1 MQNPLARL
9 DLSRF
14 RIDSESFVGQAIE
27 LGVRFEKLPPNV
39 GDALLGF
46 LRAKGLHFGKRNR
59 SGIAIGREDLEH
71 GVRQALIALDLG
83 LEERAE
89 GDINQAVEI
98 IAQGDFE
105 ACRKRG
111 YEIAFYRLEEMSQK
125 SLGLLLR
132 PEVSFLQPEHHD
144 VSHWAKVAPE
154 TWVRPPDGD
163 EEESQLVDPKRDYI
177 AFLNTLPR
185 LEFLRSVP
193 GAALAELQDLVNEG
207 RTFDGLLRNLI
218 LALSLDL
225 ESLLPSDAQIEAFRQ
240 TCFQDGRMKEGV
252 RNKVFELMDH
262 QLQGSVEKETDREG
276 VRQDFEAEVEFL
288 EEASIGHLD
297 GLFLL
302 PDESDPADDLLAA
315 ANFQV

>member
-14 RIDSESFVGQAIE
+14 RIDSESFVGQVIE

-46 LRAKGLHFGKRNR
+46 LRAKGLYFGKRNR

-83 LEERAE
+83 LEEQSE
-89 GDINQAVEI
+89 GNLNQAVEI

-111 YEIAFYRLEEMSQK
+111 YEIAFFRLEEMSQK
-125 SLGLLLR
+125 SLSLLLR
-132 PEVSFLQPEHHD
+132 PEVSFLQPEHRE

-163 EEESQLVDPKRDYI
+163 EEESQLVDPKRDY
-177 AFLNTLPR
+177 AVFLDTLPR
-185 LEFLRSVP
+185 LEFLRSIP
-193 GAALAELQDLVNEG
+193 KAALTELHDLVADG

-218 LALSLDL
+218 LALAMDL
-225 ESLLPSDAQIEAFRQ
+225 ESLLPSDAQIETFHQ
-240 TCFQDGRMKEGV
+240 TCFQDGRMKAGV
-252 RNKVFELMDH
+252 RTKVFELIDR
-262 QLQGSVEKETDREG
+262 QFQASVENEKDREG
-276 VRQDFEAEVEFL
+276 IRRDFEAEVEFL

-302 PDESDPADDLLAA
+302 PDESDPAEDLLAA
-315 ANFQV
+315 AKYPA